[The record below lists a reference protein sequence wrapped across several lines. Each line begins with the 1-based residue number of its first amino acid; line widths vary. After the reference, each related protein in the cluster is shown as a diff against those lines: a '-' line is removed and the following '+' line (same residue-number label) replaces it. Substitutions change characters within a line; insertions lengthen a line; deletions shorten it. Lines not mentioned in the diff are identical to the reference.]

1 MAFIDN
7 TMFETRVTNAVFD
20 ELANVTG
27 KYQDSGSDAD
37 CSAGFL
43 CRHDGKMPNEG
54 YYVINSDMN
63 DNAWIFAAAEDTD
76 YDGIYACNPFQVSTG
91 ASIRGN
97 IYKVGSET
105 LGLGIPAGEFD
116 TFTRIRFDNESIYRF
131 GEGNLSQ
138 TLSGEEFFTIDN
150 GLLVPAASAPANA
163 GTPYFSIVCTGVATE
178 GAYAS
183 MTYYDVMA
191 CRDIVIG
198 S

>member
-1 MAFIDN
+1 MAFINN

-27 KYQDSGSDAD
+27 MFQDNGSDAD

-43 CRHDGKMPNEG
+43 CKRSAKMPNEG
-54 YYVINSDMN
+54 YYAINSAVN
-63 DNAWIFAAAEDTD
+63 DNAWIFNAAEDTD
-76 YDGIYACNPFQVSTG
+76 HDGIYACNPFQTSQG
-91 ASIRGN
+91 LSNRGN

-105 LGLGIPAGEFD
+105 LGLGIHAGEFD
-116 TFTRIRFDNESIYRF
+116 TFTKIRFDNESIYRF
-131 GEGNLSQ
+131 GEGNLST
-138 TLSGEEFFTIDN
+138 TLSGEEFFTIDD
-150 GLLVPAASAPANA
+150 GLLVPGASAPKA
-163 GTPYFSIVCTGVATE
+163 GTPYFKLVGSGVATE

-191 CRDIVIG
+191 CRDVVIG